1 MVGTMSQPQST
12 PLAIAC
18 SLTAAELPERLAEI
32 AALGEAALL
41 DAQVLER
48 RATLRFAAHD
58 GIRPRLEAIIAAEAR
73 CCGFMS
79 FDLRDDGAQIVLRID
94 APEEAQLVLEEFAAT
109 FVPENTAPGLNPRTR
124 RTDS

>member
-1 MVGTMSQPQST
+1 MVGVVSQPEST

-18 SLTAAELPERLAEI
+18 SLTAAEMPERMAEI

-48 RATLRFAAHD
+48 RAILHFAAHD
-58 GIRPRLEAIIAAEAR
+58 GIRSRLEAIIAAESR
-73 CCGFMS
+73 CCGFMT

-94 APEEAQLVLEEFAAT
+94 APEDARLVLEEFAAA
-109 FVPENTAPGLNPRTR
+109 FVPENNAA
-124 RTDS
+124 